1 MQISEIESILTKK
14 YRDCICSL
22 SKASIDD
29 SSGENIPLCSSQMD
43 CYNYDKIVGK
53 NFVGKDFICSVD
65 AIIIG
70 CEYINFIEFKNGC
83 ISSQVKKNIRNK
95 IMEGMYYFERFI
107 LQGKMMSCSKIHTRF
122 ILVYN
127 PEKCVTD
134 KKKNRDYINNT
145 ILDKANQ
152 VNEKRF
158 INDRYDKDWHIFD
171 EAISLPVSVFQ
182 ERLDEFVNKIKIDT
196 I

>member
-1 MQISEIESILTKK
+1 
-14 YRDCICSL
+14 
-22 SKASIDD
+22 
-29 SSGENIPLCSSQMD
+29 
-43 CYNYDKIVGK
+43 
-53 NFVGKDFICSVD
+53 
-65 AIIIG
+65 
-70 CEYINFIEFKNGC
+70 
-83 ISSQVKKNIRNK
+83 
-95 IMEGMYYFERFI
+95 MEGMYYFERFI